1 LNLLRQTWIAVKKQ
15 TDTKDPL
22 SGKLRISKDVI
33 ASEFGGGVSIMNLET
48 NAQFRLEGV
57 AWFVWRELA
66 ADTVFE
72 DLCISVQD
80 MYRVSRDVSER
91 DLQQLLSDLLH
102 NGLIV
107 ATE

>member
-1 LNLLRQTWIAVKKQ
+1 VKNQ
-15 TDTKDPL
+15 SDVDKDLL

-48 NAQFRLEGV
+48 NAHFRLEGV
-57 AWFVWRELA
+57 SWFVWRELA
-66 ADTVFE
+66 ADAAFE
-72 DLCISVQD
+72 DLCKSVQD
-80 MYRVSRDVSER
+80 MYQVSRDVSGS